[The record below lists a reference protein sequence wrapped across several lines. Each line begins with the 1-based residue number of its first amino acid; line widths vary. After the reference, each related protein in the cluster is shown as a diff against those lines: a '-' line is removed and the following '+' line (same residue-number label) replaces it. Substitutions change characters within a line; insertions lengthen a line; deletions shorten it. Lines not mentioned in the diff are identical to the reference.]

1 MIATEL
7 EPLETLA
14 DLIQRLGNVP
24 LERIRLH
31 PFPGTATVED
41 VLRLCDR
48 EPKRLCELVD
58 GVLVEKVMGHQ
69 ESRLAARLIFLLQ
82 CYLEEHDLGILTGA
96 DGPHQILV
104 DQVRFPDVA
113 FIAYDRIPEG
123 ADPKTPVP
131 DWIPTLAV
139 EVLSESNTKAEMTRK
154 LRDYFEAGVE
164 LVWYVDPSDR
174 TVRVYH
180 SPEAVVTLTEADNLD
195 GEQLLPGFRLSI
207 RDWFNRASRIRP
219 IKESEPE

>member
-14 DLIQRLGNVP
+14 DLMEQLGNVP

-69 ESRLAARLIFLLQ
+69 ESRLAARLIFVLQ
-82 CYLEEHDLGILTGA
+82 HYLEGHDLGILAGA
-96 DGPHQILV
+96 DGPHQILF

-113 FIAYDRIPEG
+113 YIAYERIPEG
-123 ADPKTPVP
+123 ADPSTPVP

-139 EVLSESNTKAEMTRK
+139 EVLSAGNTKAEMARK

-207 RDWFNRASRIRP
+207 RDWFDRASRIRP
-219 IKESEPE
+219 NA

>member
-1 MIATEL
+1 MLATEY
-7 EPLETLA
+7 EQLETLA
-14 DLIQRLGNVP
+14 DLLERLGSVP

-31 PFPGTATVED
+31 PFPGTATVAD

-69 ESRLAARLIFLLQ
+69 ESRLAAWLIFTLQ
-82 CYLEEHDLGILTGA
+82 TYLVEHDLGVVSGA
-96 DGPHQILV
+96 DGPHQILF
-104 DQVRFPDVA
+104 DQVRFPDVS

-123 ADPKTPVP
+123 ADPATPVP
-131 DWIPTLAV
+131 LWIPSLAV
-139 EVLSESNTKAEMTRK
+139 EVLSTGNTKAEMARK

-164 LVWYVDPSDR
+164 LVWYVDPSNR

-180 SPEAVVTLTEADNLD
+180 SLEAVVTLTESDDLD
-195 GEQLLPGFRLSI
+195 GELLLPGFRLSI
-207 RDWFNRASRIRP
+207 RDWFDRASRIRP
-219 IKESEPE
+219 NA

>member
-14 DLIQRLGNVP
+14 DLMEQLGNVP

-48 EPKRLCELVD
+48 EPRRLCELID
-58 GVLVEKVMGHQ
+58 GVLVEKVRGFQ
-69 ESRLAARLIFLLQ
+69 ESRLAALLIWALQDYLNSHDIGFLA
-82 CYLEEHDLGILTGA
+82 GA
-96 DGPHQILV
+96 DGPLQILF

-113 FIAYDRIPEG
+113 YIGYDRIPEG
-123 ADPKTPVP
+123 ADASAAVP

-139 EVLSESNTKAEMTRK
+139 EVLSRSNTKAEMARK
-154 LRDYFEAGVE
+154 LRDYFEAGVA

-180 SPEAVVTLTEADNLD
+180 SPEAVVSLTEADDLD
-195 GEQLLPGFRLSI
+195 DEQFLPGFRLSI
-207 RDWFNRASRIRP
+207 RDWFDRASRIRP
-219 IKESEPE
+219 NA

>member
-14 DLIQRLGNVP
+14 DLMERLGNVP

-69 ESRLAARLIFLLQ
+69 ESRLAFRLGHALQ
-82 CYLEEHDLGILTGA
+82 SYLEVHDLGILSGA
-96 DGPHQILV
+96 DGPHQILF

-113 FIAYDRIPEG
+113 FIGYDQIPEG
-123 ADPKTPVP
+123 ADLSIAVP
-131 DWIPTLAV
+131 AWIPTLAV
-139 EVLSESNTKAEMTRK
+139 EVLSRSNTKAEMTRK
-154 LRDYFEAGVE
+154 LRNYFEAGVE

-174 TVRVYH
+174 TIRVYH
-180 SPEAVVTLTEADNLD
+180 SPESVATLTETDDLD
-195 GEQLLPGFRLSI
+195 GETILPGFRLAI
-207 RDWFNRASRIRP
+207 RDWFDRASRIRP
-219 IKESEPE
+219 NA

>member
-1 MIATEL
+1 MIATEH
-7 EPLETLA
+7 EQLETLA
-14 DLIQRLGNVP
+14 DLLDRLGNVP

-31 PFPGTATVED
+31 PFPGTATIDD

-69 ESRLAARLIFLLQ
+69 ESRLAAWLIFVLRT
-82 CYLEEHDLGILTGA
+82 YLMEHDLGIVSGA
-96 DGPHQILV
+96 DGPHQILF

-113 FIAYDRIPEG
+113 FIAFDRIPED
-123 ADPKTPVP
+123 ADPSTPVP
-131 DWIPTLAV
+131 HWIPSLAV
-139 EVLSESNTKAEMTRK
+139 EVLSVGNTRAEMARK

-164 LVWYVDPSDR
+164 LVWYVDPTDR

-180 SPEAVVTLTEADNLD
+180 SPEAVVTLTEADDLD
-195 GEQLLPGFRLSI
+195 GEQILPGFHLSI
-207 RDWFNRASRIRP
+207 RDWFEQALRIRP
-219 IKESEPE
+219 MA

>member
-14 DLIQRLGNVP
+14 DLMDRLGNVP
-24 LERIRLH
+24 LYRIRLH

-58 GVLVEKVMGHQ
+58 GVLVEKVMGTP
-69 ESRLAARLIFLLQ
+69 ESRLAARLLQ
-82 CYLEEHDLGILTGA
+82 ILQNYLDEHDLGILTGA
-96 DGPHQILV
+96 DGPLQILS
-104 DQVRFPDVA
+104 DQVRFPDVS
-113 FIAYDRIPEG
+113 FIGYDRIPEG
-123 ADPKTPVP
+123 ADPATPVP
-131 DWIPTLAV
+131 DWIPSLAV
-139 EVLSESNTKAEMTRK
+139 EVLSPGNTKAEMARK

-180 SPEAVVTLTEADNLD
+180 SPEAVVTLTEADDLD

-207 RDWFNRASRIRP
+207 RDWFHRASRIRP
-219 IKESEPE
+219 NA

>member
-14 DLIQRLGNVP
+14 DLMEQLGNVP

-69 ESRLAARLIFLLQ
+69 ESRLAFRLGHALQ
-82 CYLEEHDLGILTGA
+82 SYLEVHDLGILAGA
-96 DGPHQILV
+96 DGPHQILF

-113 FIAYDRIPEG
+113 YIAYDRIPEG
-123 ADPKTPVP
+123 ADPSTPVP
-131 DWIPTLAV
+131 DWIPTIAV
-139 EVLSESNTKAEMTRK
+139 EVLSRSNTKAEMTRK

-180 SPEAVVTLTEADNLD
+180 SPEAVTTLTDADDLD
-195 GEQLLPGFRLSI
+195 GEQILPGFRLSI
-207 RDWFNRASRIRP
+207 RDWFDRASRIRP
-219 IKESEPE
+219 NA

>member
-14 DLIQRLGNVP
+14 DLMERLGNVP

-69 ESRLAARLIFLLQ
+69 ESRLAFRLGHALQ
-82 CYLEEHDLGILTGA
+82 SYLEVHDLGILSGA
-96 DGPHQILV
+96 DGPHQILF

-113 FIAYDRIPEG
+113 YIAYDRIPEG
-123 ADPKTPVP
+123 ADPSTPVP
-131 DWIPTLAV
+131 DWIPTIAV
-139 EVLSESNTKAEMTRK
+139 EVLSRSNTKAEMTRK

-180 SPEAVVTLTEADNLD
+180 SPEAVVTLTEADDLD

-207 RDWFNRASRIRP
+207 RDWFDRASRIRP
-219 IKESEPE
+219 NA

>member
-14 DLIQRLGNVP
+14 DLMEQLGNVP

-69 ESRLAARLIFLLQ
+69 ESRLAARLIFVLQ
-82 CYLEEHDLGILTGA
+82 SYLEEQDLGIVSGA
-96 DGPHQILV
+96 DGPHQILF

-113 FIAYDRIPEG
+113 YIAYDRIPEG
-123 ADPKTPVP
+123 ADPTTPVP
-131 DWIPTLAV
+131 DWIPTIAV
-139 EVLSESNTKAEMTRK
+139 EVLSRSNTKAEMTRK

-180 SPEAVVTLTEADNLD
+180 SPESVVTLTEADDLD
-195 GEQLLPGFRLSI
+195 GENILPGFRLSM
-207 RDWFNRASRIRP
+207 RDWFDRASRIRP
-219 IKESEPE
+219 NA

>member
-1 MIATEL
+1 MIATEH
-7 EPLETLA
+7 EQLETLA
-14 DLIQRLGNVP
+14 DLLERLGNVP

-31 PFPGTATVED
+31 PFPGTATIED
-41 VLRLCDR
+41 VIRLCDR
-48 EPKRLCELVD
+48 EPKCLCELVD
-58 GVLVEKVMGHQ
+58 GVLVEKVMGTP
-69 ESRLAARLIFLLQ
+69 ESRLAAWLIFTLQ
-82 CYLEEHDLGILTGA
+82 TYLNEYDLGILTGA
-96 DGPHQILV
+96 DGPLQILA

-113 FIAYDRIPEG
+113 FISYDRIPTD
-123 ADPKTPVP
+123 ADPSTPVP

-139 EVLSESNTKAEMTRK
+139 EVLSPSNTKKEMARK

-180 SPEAVVTLTEADNLD
+180 SPETVVTLTETDDLD

-207 RDWFNRASRIRP
+207 RDWFDRASRIKP
-219 IKESEPE
+219 TV

>member
-14 DLIQRLGNVP
+14 DLMEQLGNVP

-69 ESRLAARLIFLLQ
+69 ESRLAARLIFVLQ
-82 CYLEEHDLGILTGA
+82 SYLEEQDLGIVSGA
-96 DGPHQILV
+96 DGPHQILF

-113 FIAYDRIPEG
+113 YIAYDRIPEG
-123 ADPKTPVP
+123 ADPSTPVP
-131 DWIPTLAV
+131 DWIPTIAV
-139 EVLSESNTKAEMTRK
+139 EVLSRSNTKAEMTRK

-180 SPEAVVTLTEADNLD
+180 SPEAVTTLTEADDLD

-207 RDWFNRASRIRP
+207 RDWFDRASRIRP
-219 IKESEPE
+219 NA

>member
-14 DLIQRLGNVP
+14 DLMEQLGNVP

-69 ESRLAARLIFLLQ
+69 ESRLAARLLQ
-82 CYLEEHDLGILTGA
+82 ILQNYLDEHDLGIAAGA
-96 DGPHQILV
+96 DGPHQILF

-123 ADPKTPVP
+123 ADPATPVP
-131 DWIPTLAV
+131 DWIPSLAV
-139 EVLSESNTKAEMTRK
+139 EVLSAGNTKAEMARK

-180 SPEAVVTLTEADNLD
+180 SPEAVVTLTEADDLD

-207 RDWFNRASRIRP
+207 RDWFDRASRIRP
-219 IKESEPE
+219 NA

>member
-14 DLIQRLGNVP
+14 DLMERLGDVA
-24 LERIRLH
+24 LHRIRLH
-31 PFPGTATVED
+31 PFPGTATVAD
-41 VLRLCDR
+41 VIRLCDG
-48 EPKRLCELVD
+48 EPKCLCELVD

-69 ESRLAARLIFLLQ
+69 ESRLAALLVFALQNFLN
-82 CYLEEHDLGILTGA
+82 EHDLGILAGA
-96 DGPHQILV
+96 DGPHQILA

-113 FIAYDRIPEG
+113 FIAYDRIPESAG
-123 ADPKTPVP
+123 RATPVP
-131 DWIPTLAV
+131 DWIPNLAV
-139 EVLSESNTKAEMTRK
+139 EVLSAGYTKAEMTRK

-207 RDWFNRASRIRP
+207 RDWFERATRIRP
-219 IKESEPE
+219 NAEA

>member
-14 DLIQRLGNVP
+14 DLMEQLGNVP

-69 ESRLAARLIFLLQ
+69 ESRLAARLIFVLQ
-82 CYLEEHDLGILTGA
+82 SYLEEQDLGIVSGA
-96 DGPHQILV
+96 DGPHQILF

-113 FIAYDRIPEG
+113 YIAYDRIPEG
-123 ADPKTPVP
+123 ADPSTPVP
-131 DWIPTLAV
+131 DWIPTIAV
-139 EVLSESNTKAEMTRK
+139 EILSRSNTKAEMTRK

-180 SPEAVVTLTEADNLD
+180 SLEAVTTLTDADDLD

-207 RDWFNRASRIRP
+207 RDWFDRASRIRP
-219 IKESEPE
+219 NA

>member
-1 MIATEL
+1 MAGTEL

-14 DLIQRLGNVP
+14 DLMERLGNVS
-24 LERIRLH
+24 LNRIQLH
-31 PFPGTATVED
+31 PPPGTATVED

-58 GVLVEKVMGHQ
+58 GVLVEKVSGHL

-82 CYLEEHDLGILTGA
+82 SYLEEHDLGILTAA
-96 DGPHQILV
+96 DGPHQILF

-123 ADPKTPVP
+123 ADPATPVP
-131 DWIPTLAV
+131 HWIPSFAV
-139 EVLSESNTKAEMTRK
+139 EVLSEGNTKAEMVRN

-180 SPEAVVTLTEADNLD
+180 SPEAVTTLTAADDLD
-195 GEQLLPGFRLSI
+195 GENILPGFRLSI
-207 RDWFNRASRIRP
+207 RDWFDRATRIRP
-219 IKESEPE
+219 NA

>member
-7 EPLETLA
+7 EPPETLA
-14 DLIQRLGNVP
+14 DLMEQLGNVP

-69 ESRLAARLIFLLQ
+69 ESRLAARLLQLLQ
-82 CYLEEHDLGILTGA
+82 NYLDEHDLGIAAGA
-96 DGPHQILV
+96 DGPHQILF

-123 ADPKTPVP
+123 ADPATPVP
-131 DWIPTLAV
+131 NWIPSLAV
-139 EVLSESNTKAEMTRK
+139 EVLSAGNTKAEMTRK

-180 SPEAVVTLTEADNLD
+180 SPEAVITLTEADDLD

-207 RDWFNRASRIRP
+207 RDWFDRASRIRP
-219 IKESEPE
+219 NA

>member
-14 DLIQRLGNVP
+14 DLMEQLGNVP

-41 VLRLCDR
+41 VVRLCDR
-48 EPKRLCELVD
+48 EPKCLCELVD
-58 GVLVEKVMGHQ
+58 GVLVEKVTGHQ
-69 ESRLAARLIFLLQ
+69 ESRLAARLLQ
-82 CYLEEHDLGILTGA
+82 ILQNYLDEHDLGIAAGA
-96 DGPHQILV
+96 DGPHQILF

-123 ADPKTPVP
+123 ADPATPVAN
-131 DWIPTLAV
+131 WIPSLAV
-139 EVLSESNTKAEMTRK
+139 EVLSASNTKAEMTRK

-180 SPEAVVTLTEADNLD
+180 SPK
-195 GEQLLPGFRLSI
+195 RS
-207 RDWFNRASRIRP
+207 SR
-219 IKESEPE
+219 

>member
-14 DLIQRLGNVP
+14 DLMEQLGNVP

-58 GVLVEKVMGHQ
+58 GVRVEKVMGHQ
-69 ESRLAARLIFLLQ
+69 ESRLAFRLGHALQ
-82 CYLEEHDLGILTGA
+82 SYLEVHDLGILSGA
-96 DGPHQILV
+96 DGPHQILF

-113 FIAYDRIPEG
+113 YIAYDRIPEG
-123 ADPKTPVP
+123 ADPSTPVP
-131 DWIPTLAV
+131 DWIPTIAV
-139 EVLSESNTKAEMTRK
+139 EVLSRSNTKAEMTRK

-180 SPEAVVTLTEADNLD
+180 SPEAVTTLTEADDLD

-207 RDWFNRASRIRP
+207 RDWFDRASRIRP
-219 IKESEPE
+219 NA

>member
-14 DLIQRLGNVP
+14 DLMERLGNVP

-41 VLRLCDR
+41 VLRLCDG
-48 EPKRLCELVD
+48 EPKCLCELVD
-58 GVLVEKVMGHQ
+58 GVLVEKVCRHL
-69 ESRLAARLIFLLQ
+69 ESRLAARLLQFLQ
-82 CYLEEHDLGILTGA
+82 NYLELHDLGILTGA
-96 DGPHQILV
+96 DGPLQILAN
-104 DQVRFPDVA
+104 QVRFPDVA
-113 FIAYDRIPEG
+113 FIGYDRIPEG
-123 ADPKTPVP
+123 ADATTPVP
-131 DWIPTLAV
+131 NWIPSLAV
-139 EVLSESNTKAEMTRK
+139 EILSPGNTKAEMTRK

-180 SPEAVVTLTEADNLD
+180 SPESVTTLTEADNLD

-207 RDWFNRASRIRP
+207 RDWFDRASRIRP
-219 IKESEPE
+219 NA

>member
-14 DLIQRLGNVP
+14 DLMEQLGNVP

-69 ESRLAARLIFLLQ
+69 ESRLAARLLQLLQ
-82 CYLEEHDLGILTGA
+82 NYLDEHDLGIAAGA
-96 DGPHQILV
+96 DGPHQILF

-123 ADPKTPVP
+123 ADPATPVP
-131 DWIPTLAV
+131 DWIPSLAV
-139 EVLSESNTKAEMTRK
+139 EVLSAGNTKAEITRK

-180 SPEAVVTLTEADNLD
+180 SPEAVVTLTEADDLD

-207 RDWFNRASRIRP
+207 RDWFDRASRIRP
-219 IKESEPE
+219 NA

>member
-14 DLIQRLGNVP
+14 DLMEQLGNVP

-48 EPKRLCELVD
+48 EPKRLCELID
-58 GVLVEKVMGHQ
+58 GVLVEKVMGTP
-69 ESRLAARLIFLLQ
+69 ESRLAARLLQ
-82 CYLEEHDLGILTGA
+82 ILQNYLDEHDLGILTGA
-96 DGPHQILV
+96 DGPLQILS

-113 FIAYDRIPEG
+113 FIGYDRIPEG
-123 ADPKTPVP
+123 ADPATPVP
-131 DWIPTLAV
+131 DWIPSLAV
-139 EVLSESNTKAEMTRK
+139 EILSPNNTKAEMTRK

-164 LVWYVDPSDR
+164 LVWYVDPPTR

-180 SPEAVVTLTEADNLD
+180 SPETVTTLTEADDLD

-207 RDWFNRASRIRP
+207 RDWFDRASRIRP
-219 IKESEPE
+219 NV